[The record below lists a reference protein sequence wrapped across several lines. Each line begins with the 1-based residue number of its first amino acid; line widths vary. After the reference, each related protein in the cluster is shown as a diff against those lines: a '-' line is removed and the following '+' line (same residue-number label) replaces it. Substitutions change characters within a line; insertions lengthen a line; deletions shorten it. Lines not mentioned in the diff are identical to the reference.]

1 MEKKVKHGQRKV
13 KVYGYARVSTKTQS
27 IDRQIEN
34 IQKFNDNAIIY
45 QEKFTGTKLDGRR
58 EFQKLLKKVKQGDT
72 IIFDSVS
79 RMSRN
84 AEEGIQLY
92 MELFNKGIELIF
104 LKERHIDT
112 ETYRKQ
118 LEQTDLPTT
127 DNAIV
132 NLILDGVKKALME
145 LAKEQIK
152 IAFNQS
158 EKEVMDL
165 RVRTSEGMKAKKKQ
179 ALANGEEWK
188 CGIEKGTKL
197 VTKKSIEKKEQIKK
211 YCKDFGGTLNDKDTM
226 KLIGI
231 ARNTYY
237 KYKKELLEEVQ

>member
-1 MEKKVKHGQRKV
+1 MNKHGQK

-27 IDRQIEN
+27 IKRQVEN
-34 IQKFNDNAIIY
+34 IQNFNSDSVIFK
-45 QEKFTGTKLDGRR
+45 EKFTGTKMEGRT
-58 EFQKLLKKVKQGDT
+58 EFQKLLKVVKCGDT
-72 IIFDSVS
+72 IVFDSVS

-84 AEEGIQLY
+84 AEKGIQLY
-92 MELFNKGIELIF
+92 MELFDKGIELIF

-127 DNAIV
+127 DNVII
-132 NLILDGVKKALME
+132 NYILDGVKKALME

-179 ALANGEEWK
+179 ALADGKEWR

-211 YCKDFGGTLNDKDTM
+211 YCKDFGGSLSDKDTM

-231 ARNTYY
+231 AKNTYY
-237 KYKKELLEEVQ
+237 KYKKEIMMEEEQ

>member
-45 QEKFTGTKLDGRR
+45 QEKFTGTKIQGRI

-92 MELFNKGIELIF
+92 EELMEKGIELVFI
-104 LKERHIDT
+104 KEPYINT
-112 ETYRKQ
+112 ETYRNSLGDTIQLTGTDVDDILIGVNNYMKRLARKQ
-118 LEQTDLPTT
+118 IE
-127 DNAIV
+127 
-132 NLILDGVKKALME
+132 
-145 LAKEQIK
+145 
-152 IAFNQS
+152 IAFNQA
-158 EKEVMDL
+158 EKEVKDL
-165 RVRTSEGMKAKKKQ
+165 QIRTKEGMKAKKKQ

-197 VTKKSIEKKEQIKK
+197 TTKKSIEKKEQIKK
-211 YCKDFGGTLNDKDTM
+211 YCKDFDGTLTDKDTM

-237 KYKKELLEEVQ
+237 KYKKEIINEEVQ

>member
-1 MEKKVKHGQRKV
+1 MEKKVKHGMK

-27 IDRQIEN
+27 IERQVEN

-45 QEKFTGTKLDGRR
+45 QEKFTGTKLDGRT
-58 EFQKLLKKVKQGDT
+58 EFQKLLKKVKANDT

-92 MELFNKGIELIF
+92 MELFNKGVELIF

-127 DNAIV
+127 DNVIV
-132 NLILDGVKKALME
+132 NYILDGVKKALME

-152 IAFNQS
+152 IAFQQS
-158 EKEVMDL
+158 EKEVKDL
-165 RVRTSEGMKAKKKQ
+165 QVRTSEGMKAKKKQ
-179 ALANGEEWK
+179 ALSNGEEWK

-197 VTKKSIEKKEQIKK
+197 VTKKSIEKKELIKK
-211 YCKDFGGTLNDKDTM
+211 YCKDFDGTLTDKDTM

>member
-1 MEKKVKHGQRKV
+1 MKHGQRKV

-45 QEKFTGTKLDGRR
+45 QEKFTGTKIQGRI

-92 MELFNKGIELIF
+92 EELMEKGIELVFI
-104 LKERHIDT
+104 KEPYINT
-112 ETYRKQ
+112 ETYRNSLGDTIQLTGTDVDDILIGVNNYMKRLARKQ
-118 LEQTDLPTT
+118 IE
-127 DNAIV
+127 
-132 NLILDGVKKALME
+132 
-145 LAKEQIK
+145 
-152 IAFNQS
+152 IAFNQA
-158 EKEVMDL
+158 EKEVKDL
-165 RVRTSEGMKAKKKQ
+165 QIRTKEGMKAKKKQ

-211 YCKDFGGTLNDKDTM
+211 YCKDFDGTLTDKDTM

-237 KYKKELLEEVQ
+237 KYKKEIIIEEVQ

>member
-1 MEKKVKHGQRKV
+1 MKHGK
-13 KVYGYARVSTKTQS
+13 KIYGYVRVSTKQQN
-27 IDRQIEN
+27 IERQIRN
-34 IQKFNDNAIIY
+34 IKTAYGEDVMIF
-45 QEKFTGTKLDGRR
+45 QEKATGTRLDIRT
-58 EFQKLLKKVKQGDT
+58 EFQKLLKVVQQGDT
-72 IIFDSVS
+72 IVFDSVS

>member
-92 MELFNKGIELIF
+92 EELMEKGIELVFI
-104 LKERHIDT
+104 KEPYINT
-112 ETYRKQ
+112 ETYRNSLGDTIQLTGTDVDDILIGVNNYMKRLARKQ
-118 LEQTDLPTT
+118 IE
-127 DNAIV
+127 
-132 NLILDGVKKALME
+132 
-145 LAKEQIK
+145 
-152 IAFNQS
+152 IAFNQA
-158 EKEVMDL
+158 EKEVKDL
-165 RVRTSEGMKAKKKQ
+165 QIRTKEGMKAKKKQ

-211 YCKDFGGTLNDKDTM
+211 YCKDFDGTLNDKDTM

-237 KYKKELLEEVQ
+237 KYKKELIEEVQ

>member
-1 MEKKVKHGQRKV
+1 MK

-27 IDRQIEN
+27 IERQVEN
-34 IQKFNDNAIIY
+34 IQNFNDNAIIY
-45 QEKFTGTKLDGRR
+45 QEKFTGTKLDGRT

-92 MELFNKGIELIF
+92 EELMEKGIELVFI
-104 LKERHIDT
+104 KEPYINT
-112 ETYRKQ
+112 ETYRNSLGDTIQLTGTDVDDILIGVNNYMKRLARKQ
-118 LEQTDLPTT
+118 IE
-127 DNAIV
+127 
-132 NLILDGVKKALME
+132 
-145 LAKEQIK
+145 
-152 IAFNQS
+152 IAFNQA
-158 EKEVMDL
+158 EKEVKDL
-165 RVRTSEGMKAKKKQ
+165 QIRTKEGMKAKKKQ
-179 ALANGEEWK
+179 ALANGEEWT

-211 YCKDFGGTLNDKDTM
+211 YCKDFDGTLNDKDTM

-237 KYKKELLEEVQ
+237 KYKKELIEEVQ

>member
-1 MEKKVKHGQRKV
+1 MKHGQRKV

-45 QEKFTGTKLDGRR
+45 QEKFTGTKIQGRI

-92 MELFNKGIELIF
+92 EELMEKGIELVFI
-104 LKERHIDT
+104 KEPYINT
-112 ETYRKQ
+112 ETYRNSLGDTIQLTGTDVDDILIGVNNYMKRLARKQ
-118 LEQTDLPTT
+118 IE
-127 DNAIV
+127 
-132 NLILDGVKKALME
+132 
-145 LAKEQIK
+145 
-152 IAFNQS
+152 IAFNQA
-158 EKEVMDL
+158 EKEVKDL
-165 RVRTSEGMKAKKKQ
+165 QIRTKEGMKAKKKQ

-211 YCKDFGGTLNDKDTM
+211 YCKDFDGTLNDKDTM

>member
-1 MEKKVKHGQRKV
+1 MKHGQRKV

-45 QEKFTGTKLDGRR
+45 QEKFTGTKIQGRI

-92 MELFNKGIELIF
+92 EELMEKGIELVFI
-104 LKERHIDT
+104 KEPYINT
-112 ETYRKQ
+112 ETYRNSLGDTIQLTGTDVDDILIGVNNYMKRLARKQ
-118 LEQTDLPTT
+118 IE
-127 DNAIV
+127 
-132 NLILDGVKKALME
+132 
-145 LAKEQIK
+145 
-152 IAFNQS
+152 IAFNQA
-158 EKEVMDL
+158 EKEVKDL
-165 RVRTSEGMKAKKKQ
+165 QIRTKEGMKAKKKQ

-197 VTKKSIEKKEQIKK
+197 TTKKSIEKKEQIKK

>member
-1 MEKKVKHGQRKV
+1 MKHGQRKV
-13 KVYGYARVSTKTQS
+13 KVYGYARVSTKTQN
-27 IDRQIEN
+27 IDRQVEN
-34 IQKFNDNAIIY
+34 IQNFNCDSVIY
-45 QEKFTGTKLDGRR
+45 KEKFTGTKLDGRI

-127 DNAIV
+127 DNTIV
-132 NLILDGVKKALME
+132 NYILDGVKKALME

-188 CGIEKGTKL
+188 CGIAKGTKL

>member
-13 KVYGYARVSTKTQS
+13 KVYGYARVSTKTQN
-27 IDRQIEN
+27 IDRQVEN
-34 IQKFNDNAIIY
+34 IQNFNCDSVIY
-45 QEKFTGTKLDGRR
+45 KEKFTGTKLDGRT

-211 YCKDFGGTLNDKDTM
+211 YCKDFDGTLTDKDTM

>member
-1 MEKKVKHGQRKV
+1 MEKKVKHGMK

-92 MELFNKGIELIF
+92 EELMEKGIELVFI
-104 LKERHIDT
+104 KEPYINT
-112 ETYRKQ
+112 ETYRNSLGDTIQLTGTDVDDILIGVNNYMKRLARKQ
-118 LEQTDLPTT
+118 IE
-127 DNAIV
+127 
-132 NLILDGVKKALME
+132 
-145 LAKEQIK
+145 
-152 IAFNQS
+152 IAFNQA
-158 EKEVMDL
+158 EKEVKDL
-165 RVRTSEGMKAKKKQ
+165 QIRTKEGMKAKKKQ

-211 YCKDFGGTLNDKDTM
+211 YCKDFDGTLNDKDTM

>member
-1 MEKKVKHGQRKV
+1 MEVIKMKHGQK

-27 IDRQIEN
+27 IERQVEN
-34 IQKFNDNAIIY
+34 IQNFNGDSVIFK
-45 QEKFTGTKLDGRR
+45 EKFTGTKLEGRT
-58 EFQKLLKKVKQGDT
+58 EFQKLLKKVKQGDV

-92 MELFNKGIELIF
+92 MQLFGKGIELVF

-127 DNAIV
+127 DNVIV
-132 NLILDGVKKALME
+132 NYILDGVKKALME
-145 LAKEQIK
+145 LAKEQIR
-152 IAFNQS
+152 IAFEQS

-197 VTKKSIEKKEQIKK
+197 VTKKSIEKKAQIKK
-211 YCKDFGGTLNDKDTM
+211 YCKDFGGSLSDKDTM
-226 KLIGI
+226 KLLSI

-237 KYKKELLEEVQ
+237 KYKKEIMMEEEQ

>member
-92 MELFNKGIELIF
+92 EELMEKGIELVFI
-104 LKERHIDT
+104 KEPYINT
-112 ETYRKQ
+112 ETYRNSLGDTIQLTGTDVDDILIGVNNYMKRLARKQ
-118 LEQTDLPTT
+118 IE
-127 DNAIV
+127 
-132 NLILDGVKKALME
+132 
-145 LAKEQIK
+145 
-152 IAFNQS
+152 IAFNQA
-158 EKEVMDL
+158 EKEVKDL
-165 RVRTSEGMKAKKKQ
+165 QIRTKEGMKAKKKQ

-211 YCKDFGGTLNDKDTM
+211 YCKDFDGTLNDKDTM